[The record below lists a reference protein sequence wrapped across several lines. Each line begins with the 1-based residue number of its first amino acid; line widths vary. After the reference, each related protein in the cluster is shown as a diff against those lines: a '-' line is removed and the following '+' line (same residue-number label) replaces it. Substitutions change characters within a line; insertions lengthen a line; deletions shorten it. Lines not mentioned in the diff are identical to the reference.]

1 MNNFIIN
8 FHSGLA
14 YLVLIGLVIVTVI
27 GILGLATKKKLNKF
41 DKIIVAAT
49 KGLIH
54 LQALAGIILWIVSDK
69 VQSYMQDVP
78 GTMANSSARRILLE
92 HPLMMLIAVILIT
105 IGGKK
110 ISKAASEQA
119 AYKNMFIYGLITL
132 VIILAMIPWDQFMA

>member
-27 GILGLATKKKLNKF
+27 GIIGLATKKKVNKF
-41 DKIIVAAT
+41 DKVIVSAT

-69 VQSYMQDVP
+69 VQNYMQDVP
-78 GTMANSSARRILLE
+78 GTMANSSARRIFLE
-92 HPLMMLIAVILIT
+92 HPLMMLIAVVLIT

-110 ISKAASEQA
+110 ISKAASEQV
-119 AYKNMFIYGLITL
+119 AYKNMFVYGGITL
-132 VIILAMIPWDQFMA
+132 IIILAMIPWDQFMA

>member
-27 GILGLATKKKLNKF
+27 GIIGLATKKKLNKF
-41 DKIIVAAT
+41 DKIIVSAT
-49 KGLIH
+49 KGFIH

-69 VQSYMQDVP
+69 VQNYMQDVP
-78 GTMANSSARRILLE
+78 RTMGDSSARRILLE
-92 HPLMMLIAVILIT
+92 HPLMMLIAVVLIT

-110 ISKAASEQA
+110 ISKAASEQV
-119 AYKNMFIYGLITL
+119 AYKNMFIYGGITL